1 MRALRE
7 IHVVVPAGIDDPL
20 LPSGG
25 NTYDRRVLDGLRAL
39 GWQASEH
46 PVPGRWPHPDAA
58 TTACLADVVAA
69 VETGSV
75 LLVDGLVASAADAVL
90 VPAADRVPLVVVVHL
105 PLGVSDPSAA
115 AAEGRV
121 LAAAA
126 AVVTTSGW
134 TRDVLLDAYALA
146 PAAVHVARPGVDR
159 ARVAAGG
166 PDGGR
171 LICVGAVTALKG
183 QADLL
188 AALALVDDLP
198 WSCVLV
204 GALTREPDVVDGLCR
219 RVAAAGLGDRVH
231 LVGPRVRADLERTY
245 AAADLLV
252 LPSHVETYGMVV
264 TEALARGVP
273 VLATDVGGVR
283 EAVGQAGD
291 GWPGLLVPAGS
302 PEALAVALRS
312 WLTDGALRDRL
323 RRNALAR
330 RDTLSSWSETAGHVS
345 AVLERVGG
353 R

>member
-1 MRALRE
+1 MRALSE
-7 IHVVVPAGIDDPL
+7 IHAVVPAGIDDPV

-39 GWQASEH
+39 GWRPIEH
-46 PVPGRWPHPDAA
+46 PVPGPWPRPDAA
-58 TTACLADVVAA
+58 TTAHLAEVVAA
-69 VETGSV
+69 VPTGSV
-75 LLVDGLVASAADAVL
+75 LLVDGLIASAADAVL
-90 VPAADRVPLVVVVHL
+90 VPEADRVRLVVVVHL
-105 PLGVSDPSAA
+105 PLGVADPDLA
-115 AAEGRV
+115 AAEGKV
-121 LAAAA
+121 LTAAA

-134 TRDVLLDAYALA
+134 TRDVLLDAYALT

-159 ARVAAGG
+159 APVAPGA
-166 PDGGR
+166 PDGAR

-188 AALALVDDLP
+188 AALALVADLP

-204 GALTREPDVVDGLCR
+204 GALTREPDVVDGLR
-219 RVAAAGLGDRVH
+219 RLAASAGLVDRAH
-231 LVGPRVRADLERTY
+231 LVGPRVGGDLERTY

-264 TEALARGVP
+264 SEALARGIP

-283 EAVGQAGD
+283 EAIGQAGD
-291 GWPGLLVPAGS
+291 EQPGLLVPAGS
-302 PEALAVALRS
+302 PEALAAALRS
-312 WLTDGALRDRL
+312 WLTDGDRRDRL
-323 RRNALAR
+323 RRNAMAR

>member
-1 MRALRE
+1 MRALSE
-7 IHVVVPAGIDDPL
+7 VHAVVPAGIDDPL

-25 NTYDRRVLDGLRAL
+25 NTYDRRVLDGLRSL

-46 PVPGRWPHPDAA
+46 PVPGSWPRPDAA
-58 TTACLADVVAA
+58 ATARLAEVVAA
-69 VETGSV
+69 VPTGSV
-75 LLVDGLVASAADAVL
+75 LLVDGLVASAADTVL
-90 VPAADRVPLVVVVHL
+90 VPAADRIRLVVVVHL
-105 PLGVSDPSAA
+105 PLGAADPSAA
-115 AAEGRV
+115 AVEGAV
-121 LAAAA
+121 LAVAA

-134 TRDVLLDAYALA
+134 TRDVLLDAYGLA

-159 ARVAAGG
+159 APVAPRG
-166 PDGGR
+166 PGGGR

-188 AALALVDDLP
+188 AALTLVEDLP

-204 GALTREPDVVDGLCR
+204 GALTREPDVVDGLR
-219 RVAAAGLGDRVH
+219 RQLASAGLGDRAH
-231 LVGPRVRADLERTY
+231 LVGPRVGADLERTY

-264 TEALARGVP
+264 TEALARGIP

-283 EAVGQAGD
+283 EAFGPTGEEL
-291 GWPGLLVPAGS
+291 PGLLVPAAS
-302 PEALAVALRS
+302 PEALAAALRS

-330 RDTLSSWSETAGHVS
+330 RETLSSWSETTGHVS